1 MLRRVGV
8 ESMLNKVVPIAA
20 IIALGLV
27 LLPLLILLQG
37 CGHESAATQ
46 QVRSAAAVDL
56 SCDPS
61 MIEFVDDEAMVKRV
75 SGCGRT
81 LTYMS
86 KCNATSGGGQAC
98 RWKPVR
104 DDANDLD

>member
-1 MLRRVGV
+1 MPK
-8 ESMLNKVVPIAA
+8 KVVQVAA
-20 IIALGLV
+20 IMVFSLLGL
-27 LLPLLILLQG
+27 LDLG

-56 SCDPS
+56 DCDAS
-61 MIEFVDDEAMVKRV
+61 RIEFVDDEALVKRV

-86 KCNATSGGGQAC
+86 KCNATAGGGQAC
-98 RWKPVR
+98 SWKPVR
-104 DDANDLD
+104 DDSNKLI

>member
-1 MLRRVGV
+1 MP
-8 ESMLNKVVPIAA
+8 NKVVHVADIM
-20 IIALGLV
+20 ALSLIGLIC
-27 LLPLLILLQG
+27 LFCGG

-56 SCDPS
+56 DCDAT
-61 MIEFVDDEAMVKRV
+61 MIEFVDDQAMVKRV

-86 KCNATSGGGQAC
+86 KCNPTAGGGQDC

-104 DDANDLD
+104 DDSNKLN

>member
-1 MLRRVGV
+1 MLRAGGRAM
-8 ESMLNKVVPIAA
+8 SNKVVQVAA
-20 IIALGLV
+20 IMVVSL
-27 LLPLLILLQG
+27 G

-56 SCDPS
+56 DCDAS
-61 MIEFVDDEAMVKRV
+61 MIEFVDDSSMKKRV

-81 LTYMS
+81 LTYMY
-86 KCNATSGGGQAC
+86 KCNPTAGGGQDC

-104 DDANDLD
+104 DGSNQLN

>member
-1 MLRRVGV
+1 MPK
-8 ESMLNKVVPIAA
+8 KVVQVAA
-20 IIALGLV
+20 IMVFSLLGL
-27 LLPLLILLQG
+27 LDSG

-56 SCDPS
+56 DCDAS
-61 MIEFVDDEAMVKRV
+61 MIEFVDDEALVKRV

-86 KCNATSGGGQAC
+86 KCNATAGGGQAC
-98 RWKPVR
+98 SWKAVR
-104 DDANDLD
+104 DDSNKLN

>member
-1 MLRRVGV
+1 MPK
-8 ESMLNKVVPIAA
+8 KVVQVAA
-20 IIALGLV
+20 IMALSLVGL
-27 LLPLLILLQG
+27 LDLG

-56 SCDPS
+56 DCDAS
-61 MIEFVDDEAMVKRV
+61 MIEFVGDEPMVKRV

-86 KCNATSGGGQAC
+86 KCNAAAGGGQTC
-98 RWKPVR
+98 SWKPVR
-104 DDANDLD
+104 DESNKLN

>member
-1 MLRRVGV
+1 MPK
-8 ESMLNKVVPIAA
+8 KVVQVAA
-20 IIALGLV
+20 IMVFSLLGL
-27 LLPLLILLQG
+27 LDLG

-56 SCDPS
+56 DCDAS
-61 MIEFVDDEAMVKRV
+61 MIEFVDDEALVKRV

-86 KCNATSGGGQAC
+86 KCNATAGGGRAC
-98 RWKPVR
+98 SWKPVR
-104 DDANDLD
+104 DDSNKLN

>member
-1 MLRRVGV
+1 MPK
-8 ESMLNKVVPIAA
+8 KVVQVAA
-20 IIALGLV
+20 IMALSLVSLPGL
-27 LLPLLILLQG
+27 G

-46 QVRSAAAVDL
+46 QVRSAAAIDL
-56 SCDPS
+56 DCDAS
-61 MIEFVDDEAMVKRV
+61 MIEFVDDQAMVKRV

-86 KCNATSGGGQAC
+86 KCNRTAGGGQDC

-104 DDANDLD
+104 DDSNKLN